1 MADSASACLL
11 SFFCVGNIS
20 DIGHV
25 AIRQLCYLIDTAETR
40 CSHSCHQE
48 AMHQSVGGVES
59 MLRGIIVTYAT
70 YCGSQPNSFR
80 NIPKG
85 FIGTSLREMHI
96 AKVGP
101 G

>member
-1 MADSASACLL
+1 
-11 SFFCVGNIS
+11 
-20 DIGHV
+20 
-25 AIRQLCYLIDTAETR
+25 
-40 CSHSCHQE
+40 
-48 AMHQSVGGVES
+48 MHQSVSGIES

-80 NIPKG
+80 KIPKG